1 MKDLY
6 YRVRLTDGTLSGLTS
21 LVSAQMIADTR
32 GGTVVVDSSEYFSQK
47 GREYRGQYPTA

>member
-1 MKDLY
+1 MKDTF

-21 LVSAQMIADTR
+21 LVSAWIIAGTQ

-47 GREYRGQYPTA
+47 GREYRGQYPKA